1 MAAKKK
7 ILPCG
12 QFDNGFGALPRHRVE
27 DGDVSGGDEYPAAVD
42 EHPGDAEGRLAPT
55 PNVVEDKEASTET
68 LRQKEPKYQSHTNFR
83 LWENFSYYINVL
95 AGLSFGHFLEKMGKN
110 QGKKTLKM
118 KPKKQISRV
127 YTQKFKIPDFVYNF
141 NGQK

>member
-1 MAAKKK
+1 MRVTPSHFYNWHGCKK

-27 DGDVSGGDEYPAAVD
+27 DGDVSSGDEYPAAVD

-68 LRQKEPKYQSHTNFR
+68 LRQKEPNQPITHLFSSIYGKIFR
-83 LWENFSYYINVL
+83 IISTFF
-95 AGLSFGHFLEKMGKN
+95 AGLSFGHFLEKLGKN
-110 QGKKTLKM
+110 QGKKKH
-118 KPKKQISRV
+118 
-127 YTQKFKIPDFVYNF
+127 
-141 NGQK
+141 